1 MHDRWQRMQ
10 GEYRRR
16 IEEQALEHV
25 HAHVRDHL
33 DGHGRFHRRGRF
45 RGAPLHVRL
54 FWWFGFSIL
63 LMGAARSEL
72 AHAVAHTL
80 TGSRLTLTDPAGRAL
95 LSTGVPCTAE
105 EIARRFKPPAFKMP
119 IVENGSLV
127 GNVQLCF
134 DDTHGHGGRT
144 FLLALGSAGLTL
156 WMASMAV
163 ARRIGRPLRD
173 LTRVTRD
180 IGGGNLKSRARL
192 GRQPGELGTLAES
205 INDMAERIEQQLA
218 DERELVAAVSHEIR
232 APLARLRIL
241 TEILRGKHVDGP
253 TLDKLEREIVEIDSL
268 VGDLLASS
276 RLDFSL
282 ITFHSLDAAEIGR
295 EAVDRQG
302 LPEGTLHVT
311 ATRPRFDGD
320 ATLLARALSNLLDNA
335 ARHAGGAVRMTV
347 RDDGADAIV
356 FEVDDKGSGFSPD
369 VLPRAF
375 QAFERGNAQR
385 RGSTSLG
392 LGLALVRR
400 IAEAH
405 GGAAWA
411 ENLPERGARVAIRL
425 SRRRP
430 EPSAPS

>member
-1 MHDRWQRMQ
+1 MR
-10 GEYRRR
+10 
-16 IEEQALEHV
+16 
-25 HAHVRDHL
+25 
-33 DGHGRFHRRGRF
+33 
-45 RGAPLHVRL
+45 
-54 FWWFGFSIL
+54 
-63 LMGAARSEL
+63 
-72 AHAVAHTL
+72 
-80 TGSRLTLTDPAGRAL
+80 
-95 LSTGVPCTAE
+95 
-105 EIARRFKPPAFKMP
+105 
-119 IVENGSLV
+119 
-127 GNVQLCF
+127 LCF
-134 DDTHGHGGRT
+134 DGGTGPGGKT

-156 WMASMAV
+156 WMASMAL

-180 IGGGNLKSRARL
+180 IGEGNLKSRARL

-232 APLARLRIL
+232 APLSRLRVL
-241 TEILRGKHVDGP
+241 TEILRGKNVDGT

-282 ITFHSLDAAEIGR
+282 VTFHPLDAAQIAS
-295 EAVDRQG
+295 EALERHG
-302 LPEGTLHVT
+302 LPDTTLNVT
-311 ATRPRFDGD
+311 ATRPKFDGD
-320 ATLLARALSNLLDNA
+320 ATLLARALSNLLENA
-335 ARHAGGAVRMTV
+335 GRHAGGAVRMTV
-347 RDDGADAIV
+347 RDDGADAVV
-356 FEVDDKGSGFSPD
+356 FEVDDDGPGFSPD

-411 ENLPERGARVAIRL
+411 ENLPGRGARVAIRL
-425 SRRRP
+425 ARRRP
-430 EPSAPS
+430 APAAST

>member
-1 MHDRWQRMQ
+1 
-10 GEYRRR
+10 
-16 IEEQALEHV
+16 
-25 HAHVRDHL
+25 
-33 DGHGRFHRRGRF
+33 
-45 RGAPLHVRL
+45 VRL

-63 LMGAARSEL
+63 LMGGAAWCVFVAFGAGRPGVTDDVLRLRDFAASRFARVWHDEAARSEL
-72 AHAVAHTL
+72 AHAVAETL
-80 TGSRLTLTDPAGRAL
+80 DGSRLTLEDPAGRTL
-95 LSTGVPCTAE
+95 LSTGAPCTRE
-105 EIARRFKPPAFKMP
+105 QTARRLGPPAFGMP
-119 IVENGSLV
+119 IVENGTLL
-127 GNVQLCF
+127 GNVHLCF
-134 DDTHGHGGRT
+134 DNRHGPGGKT
-144 FLLALGSAGLTL
+144 SLLALGSAGLML
-156 WMASMAV
+156 WMASMAL

-180 IGGGNLKSRARL
+180 IGQGNLKSRARL

-241 TEILRGKHVDGP
+241 TEILRGKDLARSPAPHSGDGP

-282 ITFHSLDAAEIGR
+282 VTFHSLDAAEIGR
-295 EAVDRQG
+295 EAVERQG
-302 LPEGTLHVT
+302 LPESTLHVT

-335 ARHAGGAVRMTV
+335 NRHAGGAVRLTV

-356 FEVDDKGSGFSPD
+356 FEVDDDGPGFSPD